1 MNGIRRKRSMETR
14 YGVVA
19 LETLLLVLIQFPATA
34 MSGRPTHQKIK
45 VSDTLSYEETFRP
58 QFHFTP
64 QKNWMNDPNGLVYL
78 DGEYH
83 LFYQYN
89 PFGDKW
95 GHMNWG
101 HAVSKELVHWQHLPM
116 ALPEENGVMIFSGS
130 AVVDE
135 RNTSGFG
142 RNGIP
147 PLVAVYTGYRPAD
160 YNQAQNIAFSID
172 RGRTWTRYSGNPVID
187 IGSTDF
193 RDPKV
198 FWYEPGKRWIMVVV
212 LAAKRKVR
220 FYALSDLKRWTQLSD
235 FGPAGAIGGAWEC
248 PDLFELPV
256 EGKPGLTKW
265 ALIVNLN
272 PGGVA
277 GGSGAQYFIGSFDG
291 TRFSSEEAARPFAVP
306 KGEVLSDFEG
316 GSYGGWTVTG
326 NAFGSAPAG
335 VACGGKQQV
344 VGAIGSGL
352 VNSAVNG
359 DDAEGTLT
367 SPAFRASRDY
377 IDLLVGGGNS
387 PGELA
392 VNLIVNG
399 KVVRTATG
407 GTGDVLDWVSWD
419 ARPFAGKDAQI
430 QIIDRATGI
439 EGHIL
444 IDHIV
449 LSDGPAVSSKDRARW
464 VDYGKDF
471 YAVVSWSNIPP
482 KDGRRVWIGWMN
494 NWEYGQEVP
503 TAPWRSAQTIPREVR
518 LKAYSDDIH
527 LLQAPV
533 VELQRLR
540 KAHFE
545 LSNKMISQ
553 QSDPLSSFQ
562 ITGKTLEI
570 IATVEP
576 GTASEFGL
584 KVRRGAS
591 EETLVGY
598 DAPAAELFVDR
609 SRSGKVDFNPRFP
622 GRQRGP
628 LPAEH
633 GRINLHLFVDWS
645 SVEVFGNGGR
655 TAITDQIFPV
665 RIAMDWPSMP
675 GAARRGWSR
684 WISGNCIQFGKRLV
698 AWRQRL
704 DIRNN
709 VI

>member
-1 MNGIRRKRSMETR
+1 METR

-19 LETLLLVLIQFPATA
+19 LETLLLVLIQFLAPA
-34 MSGRPTHQKIK
+34 MSGRPTRQKIK
-45 VSDTLSYEETFRP
+45 VSDTLSYEEAYRP

-64 QKNWMNDPNGLVYL
+64 QKYWMNDPNGLVYL

-95 GHMNWG
+95 GHMSWG
-101 HAVSKELVHWQHLPM
+101 HAVSKDLVHWQHLPV
-116 ALPEENGVMIFSGS
+116 ALPEEDGVMIFSGS

-142 RNGIP
+142 RNGISP
-147 PLVAVYTGYRPAD
+147 MVAVYTGYRPAD

-212 LAAKRKVR
+212 LAAERKVR
-220 FYALSDLKRWTQLSD
+220 FYASFDLKRWTQLSD

-256 EGKPGLTKW
+256 EGKPGDKKW

-291 TRFSSEEAARPFAVP
+291 TRFTSAQAARPLAVP
-306 KGEVLSDFEG
+306 RGEVLADFERK
-316 GSYGGWTVTG
+316 SYGGWKVTG
-326 NAFGSAPAG
+326 SAFGTAPAL
-335 VACGGKQQV
+335 VARDGKRQF
-344 VGAIGSGL
+344 VGALGSGL

-359 DDAEGTLT
+359 DDAQGTLT
-367 SPAFRASRDY
+367 STAFRVSRGY
-377 IDLLVGGGNS
+377 IDFLVGGGNR

-399 KVVRTATG
+399 EVVRTATG

-419 ARPFAGKDAQI
+419 ARPFAGKEAQI
-430 QIIDRATGI
+430 QIIDRATGSQ
-439 EGHIL
+439 GHIL
-444 IDHIV
+444 VDHIV

-503 TAPWRSAQTIPREVR
+503 TSPWRSAQSIPREVR
-518 LKAYSDDIH
+518 LKAYSDGIH
-527 LLQAPV
+527 LVQAPV
-533 VELQRLR
+533 VELRRLR
-540 KAHFE
+540 QAHFE
-545 LSNKMISQ
+545 LSNKMITQ
-553 QSDPLSSFQ
+553 QSDPLSSHQ

-584 KVRRGAS
+584 KVCKGTN
-591 EETLVGY
+591 EETVVGY
-598 DAPAAELFVDR
+598 DAVAAELVVDR
-609 SRSGKVDFNPRFP
+609 SRSGKVDLNPRFS
-622 GRQRGP
+622 GRQSGP

-655 TAITDQIFPV
+655 TVITNQIFPSADSDGLALYA
-665 RIAMDWPSMP
+665 RG
-675 GAARRGWSR
+675 GAAR
-684 WISGNCIQFGKRLV
+684 LV
-698 AWRQRL
+698 SL
-704 DIRNN
+704 DIWELQSIWKTAGGVEPATRR
-709 VI
+709 